1 MSEGESANELLA
13 RVESARPRMAPVP
26 HRVLLGLARRVQAQ
40 QGEARRQLVA
50 RVEALLAAPQPP
62 VAAAED
68 AVQAVPALA
77 ALTQLVERL
86 DRHPGSSAP
95 AARTRIALPRP
106 LKSVV
111 AFQGTW
117 SRLRTEQRLRQ
128 ALAQVPSQAGPL
140 NSAHIVSRALQTL
153 HALSPAYLDAFMT
166 HVDALQWMEQ
176 ASGGGDLVQRAP
188 RPRGVNRP

>member
-1 MSEGESANELLA
+1 MSATGDDLLA
-13 RVESARPRMAPVP
+13 RVESARARMAPVP
-26 HRVLLGLARRVQAQ
+26 HRVLLALARRVDAQ

-50 RVEALLAAPQPP
+50 RVEARLAAAAS
-62 VAAAED
+62 AAAASED
-68 AVQAVPALA
+68 AVSTAPALA

-86 DRHPGSSAP
+86 DRHAGSNAP
-95 AARTRIALPRP
+95 TPRTRIALPRP

-128 ALAQVPSQAGPL
+128 ALAQVPAQAGPL

-176 ASGGGDLVQRAP
+176 ASGGGDVVQRAP
-188 RPRGVNRP
+188 RPRGAARS